1 MSLLLRCFTFLAF
14 FQNPK
19 NVTFY
24 VFCFVAYVFSNND
37 VTHVVDGTFQV
48 RRVLQEQQ
56 DSQVLLALRDRMDLE
71 GRVGDLEN
79 GDWLVFQERREE
91 EVYED
96 FLDLKAGQVW
106 VVIVFVTYVICD
118 AIII

>member
-1 MSLLLRCFTFLAF
+1 
-14 FQNPK
+14 
-19 NVTFY
+19 
-24 VFCFVAYVFSNND
+24 
-37 VTHVVDGTFQV
+37 
-48 RRVLQEQQ
+48 
-56 DSQVLLALRDRMDLE
+56 MDLE